1 MLEPDAIRGVPLDM
15 DQYTRLFGTAR
26 IPTEVCFSRA
36 SRTIPLT
43 TSHPTCREDAEWKP
57 MMIRDTLSSFAV
69 VNFVRPY
76 P

>member
-26 IPTEVCFSRA
+26 IPTEVRFSRR

-43 TSHPTCREDAEWKP
+43 TSHPTCREAAGWKL
-57 MMIRDTLSSFAV
+57 MKIQDTL
-69 VNFVRPY
+69 
-76 P
+76 